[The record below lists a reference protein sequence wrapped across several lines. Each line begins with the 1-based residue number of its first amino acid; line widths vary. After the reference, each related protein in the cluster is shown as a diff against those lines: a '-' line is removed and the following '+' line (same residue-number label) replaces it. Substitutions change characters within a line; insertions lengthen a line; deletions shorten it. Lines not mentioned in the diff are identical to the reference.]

1 MSPMTDQLGARLKV
15 ENKRQQSYR
24 KAGTYVPQ
32 AAFYPLPQKS
42 SMTLQQLLESV
53 NSNLERGLTS
63 QEVSERTA
71 TVASTTLQEVK
82 GTALDS
88 ALRTKVYTRPS
99 QPKPLFTPNPDPA
112 QQWYGESGARSQDPS
127 QSRKP

>member
-15 ENKRQQSYR
+15 ENKQQQSYR

-53 NSNLERGLTS
+53 DTNLERGLTS

-88 ALRTKVYTRPS
+88 ALRTKVYTQPS
-99 QPKPLFTPNPDPA
+99 QPKPLFIPNPDP
-112 QQWYGESGARSQDPS
+112 QTTLHP
-127 QSRKP
+127 KP